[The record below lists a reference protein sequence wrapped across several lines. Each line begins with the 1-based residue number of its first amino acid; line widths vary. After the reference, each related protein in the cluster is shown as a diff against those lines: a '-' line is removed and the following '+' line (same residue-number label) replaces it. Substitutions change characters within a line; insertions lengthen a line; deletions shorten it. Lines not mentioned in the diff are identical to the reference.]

1 MAIFI
6 NVRLIIKTNSGFGC
20 DIAKIFKTF
29 LSSNASVGNSV
40 ANARAAKVSI
50 IRLTQSN
57 WIAVKG
63 DSPPTTA
70 PMQET
75 HTATTL
81 TVSWKVKNFEMES

>member
-6 NVRLIIKTNSGFGC
+6 IVRLTIYKKRDFYVISFQ
-20 DIAKIFKTF
+20 TF
-29 LSSNASVGNSV
+29 LSSNASVGSSV

-57 WIAVKG
+57 WIAENG

-75 HTATTL
+75 HTATTF